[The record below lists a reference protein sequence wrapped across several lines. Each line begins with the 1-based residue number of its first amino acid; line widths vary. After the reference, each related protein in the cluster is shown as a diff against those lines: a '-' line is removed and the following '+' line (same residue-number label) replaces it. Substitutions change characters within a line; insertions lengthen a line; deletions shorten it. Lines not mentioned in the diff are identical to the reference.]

1 MLDKQMIPHMKGLD
15 VGVKICQKQLGSSI
29 GGDHATFLVK
39 NTLFK
44 EEVA

>member
-1 MLDKQMIPHMKGLD
+1 MIPRFLALD
-15 VGVKICQKQLGSSI
+15 VGVKICQEQLSSSI
-29 GGDHATFLVK
+29 TDDQATFIVK